1 MAVIPTTT
9 TATTRNPSLGRHV
22 RVNVFVSILSL
33 SSLIVGTT
41 SGLVV
46 VVVPP
51 DTARRC
57 TTGGGGGGGFG
68 RRRVSCS
75 NIICRSNSNVNDDS
89 SSTSRSTSMAST
101 TTSATTVRNAFLSK
115 IEGKLILAP
124 LTKGGNYPF
133 RKLCSDMFGLQVS
146 FSEMVFA
153 RHLLKGDRIEAN
165 RMRRVVPTADHDDR
179 DDGVFGV
186 QIATN
191 NVEEGVGAVRRA
203 KEAGADFVDL
213 NCGCPIE
220 EATRRGLGSSLL
232 RSPKKLG
239 ALVAGIVKEAPE
251 LPLSVKIRLS
261 AGGVDSI
268 NVDDVVRSVE
278 EAGAAAVTIHARTAR
293 QRYRAPA
300 DWSRIQKVV
309 SDQALAGTGLPIIGN
324 GDILTQKEARM
335 RMDESGV
342 AAAMTGRGA
351 LIKPWIFQEFNEG
364 KDWDISLNERIE
376 VYYALTKYMKDYF
389 GDDDLGR
396 GKTWKFL
403 PWHFS
408 FFSRYMPYPEDN
420 QTEEGTPFMHRRIDH
435 PKDVSPLYTLL
446 SHRSEDAHDLI
457 SDSLWQS
464 DSSTDAVQRLVH
476 LAESREFQNL
486 QNNELSEQRYLDDRD
501 REQDGNCVS
510 TAADATELS
519 NIPSSSSIGGKR
531 GRNPRRRRRSQAP
544 DRTPEEIAQIR
555 AERAAKKMARLAL
568 AAEAEA
574 AGLSSAS
581 GQSTASS

>member
-213 NCGCPIE
+213 NCG
-220 EATRRGLGSSLL
+220 
-232 RSPKKLG
+232 
-239 ALVAGIVKEAPE
+239 
-251 LPLSVKIRLS
+251 
-261 AGGVDSI
+261 
-268 NVDDVVRSVE
+268 
-278 EAGAAAVTIHARTAR
+278 
-293 QRYRAPA
+293 
-300 DWSRIQKVV
+300 W
-309 SDQALAGTGLPIIGN
+309 
-324 GDILTQKEARM
+324 
-335 RMDESGV
+335 
-342 AAAMTGRGA
+342 
-351 LIKPWIFQEFNEG
+351 
-364 KDWDISLNERIE
+364 
-376 VYYALTKYMKDYF
+376 
-389 GDDDLGR
+389 
-396 GKTWKFL
+396 
-403 PWHFS
+403 
-408 FFSRYMPYPEDN
+408 
-420 QTEEGTPFMHRRIDH
+420 
-435 PKDVSPLYTLL
+435 
-446 SHRSEDAHDLI
+446 
-457 SDSLWQS
+457 
-464 DSSTDAVQRLVH
+464 
-476 LAESREFQNL
+476 
-486 QNNELSEQRYLDDRD
+486 
-501 REQDGNCVS
+501 
-510 TAADATELS
+510 
-519 NIPSSSSIGGKR
+519 
-531 GRNPRRRRRSQAP
+531 
-544 DRTPEEIAQIR
+544 
-555 AERAAKKMARLAL
+555 
-568 AAEAEA
+568 
-574 AGLSSAS
+574 
-581 GQSTASS
+581 

>member
-101 TTSATTVRNAFLSK
+101 TTSATTVRNTFLSK

-133 RKLCSDMFGLQVS
+133 RKLCSDMFGLEVS

-165 RMRRVVPTADHDDR
+165 RMRRVVPTADRDHDHDH
-179 DDGVFGV
+179 DGVFGV

-239 ALVAGIVKEAPE
+239 ALVAGIVREAPE

-342 AAAMTGRGA
+342 AAVMTGRGA

-408 FFSRYMPYPEDN
+408 FFSRYMPYPEDD
-420 QTEEGTPFMHRRIDH
+420 QTEEGTPLMHRRIDH

-446 SHRSEDAHDLI
+446 SHRSEDTHDLI
-457 SDSLWQS
+457 SDALWQS
-464 DSSTDAVQRLVH
+464 DSNTDAVQRLVR
-476 LAESREFQNL
+476 LAESRKFQDL
-486 QNNELSEQRYLDDRD
+486 QNNELLEQRYLDDRD
-501 REQDGNCVS
+501 REQDGSYVS

-519 NIPSSSSIGGKR
+519 NIPSSSSNGGKR

-555 AERAAKKMARLAL
+555 AERAAKKMARLA
-568 AAEAEA
+568 AEAEA
-574 AGLSSAS
+574 AALSSSS
-581 GQSTASS
+581 GPSTAQS